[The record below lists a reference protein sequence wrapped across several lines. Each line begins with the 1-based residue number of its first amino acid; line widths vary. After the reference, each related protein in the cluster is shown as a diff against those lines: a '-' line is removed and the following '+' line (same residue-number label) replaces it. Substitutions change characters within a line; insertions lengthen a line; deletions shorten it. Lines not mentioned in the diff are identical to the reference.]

1 MKVNLITYT
10 PNAEQLVAAAA
21 KLCYSKSEIKDLMD
35 NLTADKVE
43 SFLKRLTD
51 MGHQS
56 PFEHIS
62 FTFGVEDVSRSLLAQ
77 LTRHRMASYSVQSQR
92 YVHDSFGYVTPPEIA
107 NDEYLNS
114 FYQDILDNVY
124 IAYEHLAKH
133 LQDRYV
139 SEGMKEKDAE
149 KKAIEDARYVLPNA
163 CCTRLMVTM
172 NARELMHFFNQ
183 RCCCYDNKTEVLT
196 TKGWKL
202 FKDVSKTDILYTL
215 NTESQEVEFYNPTE
229 IFQYDY
235 NNDMYYIKGQSVDLA
250 ITPNH
255 NVLASSNYQ
264 QPFVLLPMSDV
275 KEWDYYRFKKNCQP
289 IKGKHSDVIS
299 LNGLSVPRRNQYG
312 ECWSKEYDA
321 KSIDTHILFRL
332 LGFYLSDGYA
342 IHSKH
347 RSIIGFCKGDLKVI
361 QYYADVLKSI
371 SSSQVRVFKDKNVAY
386 KVEVDDPV
394 LYQFFEPLG
403 KAYDKR
409 IPEWVWE
416 YDSSYLEDIY
426 YGMRDGDFAKDG
438 STLSTV
444 SLGMADDLQRL
455 ALHIGYSATVTKYDR
470 RGEQSV
476 VYTEN
481 IPKTIT
487 SKHISYY
494 ISFNYTKNEP
504 RIKTKKRNPLSI
516 APYNGIV
523 YCVEVPNHTL
533 YVRRNGKTCW
543 SGNSRAQWEIREMAD
558 QMLKQVKE
566 VAPHIFAKAGAPCTY
581 GVCTEGVMSC
591 GNPRKELK

>member
-77 LTRHRMASYSVQSQR
+77 LTRHRVASFCVSGDTVVGYSERNRRMTIRELYEKAPQYQHKIKLRSVDESSKEIINNHLLSVWKSGIKETYCLTTLDGYQIRATAEHKFLTTKGWKRLGDLQIGDTLYTNGVDAYQSPEWLNYHYNILGESQSEIADLCGVSKHTIRAWVRKFHLQKPMGSWSIGKEPPNKGKTKDNYEPMKRTSEKMNGNHNVQYREYKINEEPETISGGYFVTHRKNSKRGVCEACGESGYTELHHKDHNPKNWSPDNVEELCTICHKRRHLHDRVKAVKPSVVASIEFYGEEMTYDIEMKSPYHNFVADGFIVHNSVQSQR

-183 RCCCYDNKTEVLT
+183 RLC
-196 TKGWKL
+196 
-202 FKDVSKTDILYTL
+202 
-215 NTESQEVEFYNPTE
+215 
-229 IFQYDY
+229 
-235 NNDMYYIKGQSVDLA
+235 
-250 ITPNH
+250 
-255 NVLASSNYQ
+255 
-264 QPFVLLPMSDV
+264 
-275 KEWDYYRFKKNCQP
+275 
-289 IKGKHSDVIS
+289 
-299 LNGLSVPRRNQYG
+299 
-312 ECWSKEYDA
+312 
-321 KSIDTHILFRL
+321 FR
-332 LGFYLSDGYA
+332 S
-342 IHSKH
+342 
-347 RSIIGFCKGDLKVI
+347 
-361 QYYADVLKSI
+361 
-371 SSSQVRVFKDKNVAY
+371 
-386 KVEVDDPV
+386 
-394 LYQFFEPLG
+394 
-403 KAYDKR
+403 
-409 IPEWVWE
+409 
-416 YDSSYLEDIY
+416 
-426 YGMRDGDFAKDG
+426 
-438 STLSTV
+438 
-444 SLGMADDLQRL
+444 
-455 ALHIGYSATVTKYDR
+455 
-470 RGEQSV
+470 
-476 VYTEN
+476 
-481 IPKTIT
+481 
-487 SKHISYY
+487 
-494 ISFNYTKNEP
+494 
-504 RIKTKKRNPLSI
+504 
-516 APYNGIV
+516 
-523 YCVEVPNHTL
+523 
-533 YVRRNGKTCW
+533 
-543 SGNSRAQWEIREMAD
+543 QWEIRSMAE

-581 GVCTEGVMSC
+581 GVCPEGVMSC
-591 GNPRKELK
+591 GNPRKDLR